1 MLRPCL
7 FFRSELGALIVLP
20 SGAERLAWR
29 QTVSLSRLEMIC
41 TLRAG
46 CRCVG
51 RLRRNWMNLRLRPLL
66 FAYSAFVVLL
76 VLCLSLTASFT
87 IGSANRQ
94 LDGEL
99 ARSIAARDAFAEA
112 KYHLTE
118 VQQYLT
124 DSSATGEDDGVRDA
138 TESLAQ
144 ARALLDKIKQHQPA
158 LAAATDAIAGAAQ
171 QQYTTGL
178 KMVAAYKQGRAEGN
192 AIMKAKGGFDEQSDA
207 VKAGIARLNLQV
219 EQNRSEAL
227 KALDGA
233 LENALHAIY
242 PISALLVLA
251 SLFGSY
257 YLYQRVFAIL
267 GVEPSTAARLT
278 QHLAEGQLEHDIN
291 MRGASPES
299 LIGRLVKMRARWTD
313 LVTGL
318 RGQVSLLSSAA
329 VGLAGQAAS
338 LMDASS
344 EQSDA
349 TAAIAANIEQFS
361 SSIDQIADEAD
372 SASGVVRDA
381 GDQAASSAVLVAD
394 VSREINALAAAVAE
408 SASQISALDK
418 QNDDIASIVTVIKE
432 IADQTNLLALNA
444 AIEAARAGEQ
454 GRGFAVVADEVRKL
468 AERTAVS
475 TVSISEMIRQTH
487 DTTQRIVDSIQQ
499 GVQRVNSGVMLTQQA
514 AVAMRQIQEV
524 AQAAS
529 QRVES
534 INVALSEQRNNAHDI
549 ASNVEKITR
558 GTEQNARAAEQ
569 VFINSTNMRSIS
581 LAIEQEVSFFR
592 LAKGNE
598 NVDDVLF

>member
-1 MLRPCL
+1 
-7 FFRSELGALIVLP
+7 
-20 SGAERLAWR
+20 
-29 QTVSLSRLEMIC
+29 
-41 TLRAG
+41 
-46 CRCVG
+46 
-51 RLRRNWMNLRLRPLL
+51 MNLRLRPLL
-66 FAYSAFVVLL
+66 FAYAAFVVLL
-76 VLCLSLTASFT
+76 VLSLALIASFT

-99 ARSIAARDAFAEA
+99 ASSIAARDAFAEA

-144 ARALLDKIKQHQPA
+144 VRALLNKIRQQHPA
-158 LAAATDAIAGAAQ
+158 LAADTDTILSAAQ
-171 QQYTTGL
+171 QQYATGVQ
-178 KMVAAYKQGRAEGN
+178 MVAAYKQGRAEGN
-192 AIMKAKGGFDEQSDA
+192 AIMKGKGGFDEQSDA
-207 VKAGIARLNLQV
+207 VKQAIARLSLHV
-219 EQNRSEAL
+219 EQDRSSAL
-227 KALDGA
+227 DALDGA
-233 LENALHAIY
+233 LENALKAIY
-242 PISALLVLA
+242 PISAVLVLA

-257 YLYQRVFAIL
+257 YLYKRVFAIL
-267 GVEPSTAARLT
+267 GVEPSIAARLT
-278 QHLAEGQLEHDIN
+278 QQLADGELEQDID
-291 MRGASPES
+291 MRGASSQS

-318 RGQVSLLSSAA
+318 RGQVSLLSSAS

-381 GDQAASSAVLVAD
+381 GDQAASSAGLVAD

-475 TVSISEMIRQTH
+475 TVSISDMIRQTH

-499 GVQRVNSGVMLTQQA
+499 GVQRVNAGVALTEQA
-514 AVAMRQIQEV
+514 AAAMRQIQEV
-524 AQAAS
+524 AQSAS

-549 ASNVEKITR
+549 AGNVEKITR

-569 VFINSTNMRSIS
+569 VFISSTNMRSIS

-598 NVDDVLF
+598 NIEDVLF

>member
-1 MLRPCL
+1 
-7 FFRSELGALIVLP
+7 
-20 SGAERLAWR
+20 
-29 QTVSLSRLEMIC
+29 
-41 TLRAG
+41 
-46 CRCVG
+46 
-51 RLRRNWMNLRLRPLL
+51 MNLRLRPLL

-76 VLCLSLTASFT
+76 VLSLSLTASFT

-99 ARSIAARDAFAEA
+99 ADSINARDAFAEA

-124 DSSATGEDDGVRDA
+124 DSSATGEEDGVRDA
-138 TESLAQ
+138 TESLAH
-144 ARALLDKIKQHQPA
+144 ARELLAKVKQYQPA
-158 LAAATDAIAGAAQ
+158 LAAETDAIASAAQ
-171 QQYTTGL
+171 QQYATGV

-207 VKAGIARLNLQV
+207 VKEGIAKLSLRV
-219 EQNRSEAL
+219 EGNRSSAL
-227 KALDGA
+227 NALDDA
-233 LENALHAIY
+233 LENSLKAIY

-267 GVEPSTAARLT
+267 GVEPSTAACLT
-278 QHLAEGQLEHDIN
+278 QQLAEGELEQDID
-291 MRGASPES
+291 MRGASPHS

-318 RGQVSLLSSAA
+318 RGQVSLLSTAS
-329 VGLAGQAAS
+329 VSLAGQAAS
-338 LMDASS
+338 LMDAAS

-372 SASGVVRDA
+372 SASGVVRNA
-381 GDQAASSAVLVAD
+381 GDQAASSAGLVAD

-475 TVSISEMIRQTH
+475 TVSISDMIRQTH

-499 GVQRVNSGVMLTQQA
+499 GVQRVNAGVALTEQA
-514 AVAMRQIQEV
+514 AAAMRQIQEV
-524 AQAAS
+524 AQSAS

-534 INVALSEQRNNAHDI
+534 INIALSEQRNNAHDI
-549 ASNVEKITR
+549 AGNVEKITR

-569 VFINSTNMRSIS
+569 VFISSTNMRSIS

-592 LAKGNE
+592 LAKGSE
-598 NVDDVLF
+598 TVEDVLF